1 MNFVQKKG
9 NYFLLPLLGV
19 IITLFVISRFG
30 LWMYYPYI
38 DGLQSDG
45 VHYLKVVKQFN
56 SSEAHNFSFIGFG
69 YPFFIWVTTLGYSS
83 PYLLVIAQQLL
94 TLFSV
99 LLLYITFRKTKYF
112 LTSQLKV

>member
-1 MNFVQKKG
+1 
-9 NYFLLPLLGV
+9 
-19 IITLFVISRFG
+19 
-30 LWMYYPYI
+30 MYYPYM

-45 VHYLKVVKQFN
+45 VHYLKGVNQFN
-56 SSEAHNFSFIGFG
+56 SFEAPNFSFIGFG

-99 LLLYITFRKTKYF
+99 LLLFKTFRKTKYF
-112 LTSQLKV
+112 LTSQLQV